1 MTEQTKSA
9 AQDNDVNS
17 GNKRGLLII
26 GLLIAMLFAA
36 LDGTIVGTAMPTII
50 LEMGGLEL
58 MAWVTTAYMLT
69 STTIVPIA
77 GKLSDLFGRKIV
89 YVSGLLIFIIG
100 SALCGVAGN
109 IEQLIIY
116 RAIQGLG
123 GGIMM
128 PMAMII
134 VGDLFTGKQRAKWQ
148 GIFAAVFGLS
158 SVLGPQIGGWIV
170 DAWDWRWVFYINLPV
185 GVIATIFI
193 ALSLSGKK
201 SEGKVKFDWAGIF
214 TMVVGVVSLLLA
226 MSLGGNEFEW
236 LSWQIIGMLV
246 LAIAA
251 LTVFVFV
258 EAKAEEPVLP
268 VKLFKDKTFTLINSV
283 GFFMSLG
290 MFGATLFVPLFMQ
303 WIVGISATA
312 SGSIMIPMMVS
323 MMLFSIIGGQVV
335 YKLGVRAQLIIG
347 MLIIAVAFFLLTLL
361 DGSTTRLVASSYMV
375 VLGTGIGLVM
385 PLLTLVLQDSYPKS
399 QLGVVTSSST
409 FFRQI
414 GATFG
419 MTLLG
424 AVMNL
429 QTSSALNYKLT
440 PMLGQLPEEAK
451 QLADQTASTIE
462 SNPQAVYSSLLDP
475 SVLSQLPKELTD
487 KLVPV
492 VKSTLIDSLHAVF
505 WVGLIFIAIG
515 TVLALFVRNMK
526 LIQPAKEDKKSEL
539 ASSEPQINPM

>member
-1 MTEQTKSA
+1 MTEQTNSA
-9 AQDNDVNS
+9 AQENDVNS

-193 ALSLSGKK
+193 AVSLSGKK

-290 MFGATLFVPLFMQ
+290 MFGATMFVPLFMQ

-323 MMLFSIIGGQVV
+323 MMLFSIIGGQIV
-335 YKLGVRAQLIIG
+335 YKLGVRAQLMIG
-347 MLIIAVAFFLLTLL
+347 MLIIAAAFFLLTLL

-429 QTSSALNYKLT
+429 QSSSALKEKLT

-492 VKSTLIDSLHAVF
+492 VKSTLIGSLHAVF
-505 WVGLIFIAIG
+505 WVGLLFIAIG

-526 LIQPAKEDKKSEL
+526 LIQPAKEDKE
-539 ASSEPQINPM
+539 AVAAASEPQLNHI